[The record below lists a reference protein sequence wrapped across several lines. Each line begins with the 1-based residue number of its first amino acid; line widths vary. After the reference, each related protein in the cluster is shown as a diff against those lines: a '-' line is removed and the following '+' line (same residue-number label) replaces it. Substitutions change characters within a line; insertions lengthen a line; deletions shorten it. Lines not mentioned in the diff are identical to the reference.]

1 MPIFEYMCQS
11 CGVRF
16 EKLILS
22 SRSKKRLD
30 CPKCGSQDVEKAI
43 SLFSST
49 GSNASRGAANCAP
62 SG

>member
-1 MPIFEYMCQS
+1 MPIFEYVCQS
-11 CGVRF
+11 CGERF

-22 SRSKKRLD
+22 GRSTKRLD

-43 SLFSST
+43 SLFGSTSSH
-49 GSNASRGAANCAP
+49 ASRSAANCAP